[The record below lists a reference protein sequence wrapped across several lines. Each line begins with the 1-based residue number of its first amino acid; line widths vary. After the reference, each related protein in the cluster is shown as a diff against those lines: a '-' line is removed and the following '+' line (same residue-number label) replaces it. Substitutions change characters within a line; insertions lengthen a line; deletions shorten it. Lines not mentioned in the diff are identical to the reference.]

1 MSLAVQDLGARPAEV
16 VEAAAVLLVD
26 HFDEPSGWREMIPAR
41 QEVQRVLKEGFALA
55 AMENGFLHGWIGG
68 LPEYNGRVW
77 ELHPMVVHR
86 ACRLRG
92 VGRTLVAAFEE
103 EVYRRGAHTITLGT
117 DDDAG
122 MTSLSGVDLY
132 DDLPGRVTALRDLGR
147 KHPFLFY
154 KKLGYVVTGVL
165 PDANGPGRPDIFM
178 SKRVR
183 KHQLDQSAD
192 GHNGALPDRTRLVA
206 KGTDLG

>member
-1 MSLAVQDLGARPAEV
+1 MSIVVQDLGAQSAAV
-16 VEAAAVLLVD
+16 LEAAAVLLVD
-26 HFDEPSGWREMIPAR
+26 HFDEPGGWREMTSAR
-41 QEVQRVLKEGFALA
+41 EEVGRVLKEGFGLA
-55 AMENGFLHGWIGG
+55 AMENGFLQGWIGG

-77 ELHPMVVHR
+77 ELHPIVVHR

-92 VGRTLVAAFEE
+92 VGRALVAAFEE
-103 EVYRRGAHTITLGT
+103 EVNRRGAHTITLGT
-117 DDDAG
+117 DDHWG

-132 DDLPGRVTALRDLGR
+132 DDLPGKLTALWDLGR

-165 PDANGPGRPDIFM
+165 PDANGPGRPDIYM

-183 KHQLDQSAD
+183 KH
-192 GHNGALPDRTRLVA
+192 
-206 KGTDLG
+206 